1 MKYLDDKPFSL
12 PTSTTGMSDIKYFL
26 RTMTEKEF
34 RKLYPG
40 TTKAAYKMLL
50 EFDEK
55 GFLD

>member
-1 MKYLDDKPFSL
+1 
-12 PTSTTGMSDIKYFL
+12 MSDIKYFL